1 LDTDALPGQRA
12 LNQVTTPTIL
22 VVDDERAV
30 RVALDVNLSKAG
42 YTVSLADTGERALE
56 ILRAQPVD
64 IMLTDFMMP
73 GINGMELLVEVHQ
86 RWPSTQVIMMTGH
99 GTVERAVEAMKLGA
113 HDFIIK
119 PVAKAEL
126 LAILERARREQALR
140 LQVAHLTEAATE
152 RFGFENVIG
161 STPEMQT
168 VYDHVTAVAKSDAY
182 VLLTGPTG
190 TGKELIGHAIHYRS
204 NRREGPFL
212 QINCGALPAGL
223 LESELF
229 GHEKGSFTGA
239 IRQHRGKFEQAD
251 GGTLMLDE
259 VGEMPLET
267 QVKLLRILESGKFQ
281 RVGGSSTIEV
291 DVRIVAATNR
301 NLIEE
306 VRHGRFRED
315 LFYRLNVF
323 QIALPPLRERSDDIP
338 LLVDHFIQKYTTK
351 HSKTTT
357 KTTPDAMA
365 KLLQHSWPGNVR
377 ELEHTV
383 ERAVILSNTD
393 TIVDFQL
400 PEPVHAVPDKNT
412 HASLLP
418 PDGMSIADSLREH
431 ERAMVVAALR
441 AEKGVQARA
450 ARRLGVSRAN
460 LNYRI
465 QKLGIVIKE
474 IVYD

>member
-1 LDTDALPGQRA
+1 MLPPHIGKQLR
-12 LNQVTTPTIL
+12 T
-22 VVDDERAV
+22 
-30 RVALDVNLSKAG
+30 
-42 YTVSLADTGERALE
+42 SLTGEA
-56 ILRAQPVD
+56 
-64 IMLTDFMMP
+64 
-73 GINGMELLVEVHQ
+73 GKKQ
-86 RWPSTQVIMMTGH
+86 RNTQ
-99 GTVERAVEAMKLGA
+99 
-113 HDFIIK
+113 
-119 PVAKAEL
+119 AEL

-140 LQVAHLTEAATE
+140 QQIAHLTEAATE

-161 STPEMQT
+161 STPEMQS
-168 VYDHVTAVAKSDAY
+168 VYDHVAAVAKSDAY

-229 GHEKGSFTGA
+229 GHEKGAFTGA
-239 IRQHRGKFEQAD
+239 VRQHRGKFEQAD

-291 DVRIVAATNR
+291 DVRVVAATNR
-301 NLIEE
+301 NLLEE

-323 QIALPPLRERSDDIP
+323 QISLPPLRERTDDIP
-338 LLVDHFIQKYTTK
+338 LLVDHFIQKYATK
-351 HSKTTT
+351 HGKSTTT
-357 KTTPDAMA
+357 ASA
-365 KLLQHSWPGNVR
+365 QAVNKLLQHSWPGNVR

-383 ERAVILSNTD
+383 ERAVILSNTE
-393 TIVDFQL
+393 TIADFQL
-400 PEPVHAVPDKNT
+400 PESVHSTPATDT

-418 PDGMSIADSLREH
+418 QDGMSIADSLREH

>member
-1 LDTDALPGQRA
+1 MTS
-12 LNQVTTPTIL
+12 PTIL

-56 ILRAQPVD
+56 VLRSQSVD
-64 IMLTDFMMP
+64 VVLTDFMMP
-73 GINGMELLVEVHQ
+73 GINGMELLAEIHQ
-86 RWPSTQVIMMTGH
+86 RWPATQVIMMTGH
-99 GTVERAVEAMKLGA
+99 GTVERAVEAMRLGA

-126 LAILERARREQALR
+126 LAILDRARREQALK
-140 LQVAHLTEAATE
+140 QKVAHLTEAATE

-161 STPEMQT
+161 STPEMQS
-168 VYDHVTAVAKSDAY
+168 VYDHVAAVAKSDAY
-182 VLLTGPTG
+182 VLVTGPTG
-190 TGKELIGHAIHYRS
+190 TGKELIAHAIHYRS

-239 IRQHRGKFEQAD
+239 VRQHKGKFEQAD

-291 DVRIVAATNR
+291 DVRVVAATNR

-323 QIALPPLRERSDDIP
+323 QISLPPLRDRSDDIP
-338 LLVDHFIQKYTTK
+338 LLVDHFVQKYATK
-351 HSKTTT
+351 HSKVTS
-357 KTTPDAMA
+357 KTTPDAMNT
-365 KLLQHSWPGNVR
+365 LLHHTWPGNVR

-393 TIVDFQL
+393 TISEFQL
-400 PEPVHAVPDKNT
+400 PEPVHHAAEGTPQ
-412 HASLLP
+412 ASLLP
-418 PDGMSIADSLREH
+418 QDGMSIADSLREH

-441 AEKGVQARA
+441 SEKGVQARA